1 MKRNQCVKGYEARKS
16 ERAIEKVIGATLEKL
31 SLNAKVVKFGH
42 NENEN
47 SREIKWDIHLKEESD
62 AEKLSEI
69 LDIPF
74 VDVINYGAL
83 DGDFVVTLSL
93 LWKTD
98 TAEEQLRLERKIVE
112 EVEKI
117 LNTEILEG
125 VEDINILKGEFVW
138 GEIEEILY

>member
-1 MKRNQCVKGYEARKS
+1 
-16 ERAIEKVIGATLEKL
+16 
-31 SLNAKVVKFGH
+31 
-42 NENEN
+42 
-47 SREIKWDIHLKEESD
+47 
-62 AEKLSEI
+62 
-69 LDIPF
+69 
-74 VDVINYGAL
+74 
-83 DGDFVVTLSL
+83 FVVTLSL